1 MASILLMAI
10 GVGVATALLASAAF
24 QFLTPYNDSGMSPL
38 EKDCQQ
44 IANEGYKIH
53 SIYPDFDIDELPH
66 DDFKRMEYLD
76 KLWMEKCVA
85 VLPTESIIN
94 IANNVERDILHGE

>member
-10 GVGVATALLASAAF
+10 GVGVATTLLASVAF
-24 QFLTPYNDSGMSPL
+24 QFLIPRDDSGLSPL

-44 IANEGYKIH
+44 IANEGYRIH
-53 SIYPDFDIDELPH
+53 SIYPDFSPDELPH
-66 DDFKRMEYLD
+66 DDFKRMDYLD

-85 VLPTESIIN
+85 VLPTDSIIS
-94 IANNVERDILHGE
+94 IANNVERNVLHGE

>member
-24 QFLTPYNDSGMSPL
+24 QFLIPDNDSDLSPL
-38 EKDCQQ
+38 EKDCQH

-53 SIYPDFDIDELPH
+53 SIYPDFDLDDLPH
-66 DDFKRMEYLD
+66 DDFKRIEYLD

-85 VLPTESIIN
+85 ILPTESIIS
-94 IANNVERDILHGE
+94 IANNVERDVLHGE

>member
-1 MASILLMAI
+1 MAV
-10 GVGVATALLASAAF
+10 GVGVATALLASVAF
-24 QFLTPYNDSGMSPL
+24 QFLVVGNDPGLSPL

-53 SIYPDFDIDELPH
+53 SIYPDFGLDELPH
-66 DDFKRMEYLD
+66 DDFKRIEYLD

-85 VLPTESIIN
+85 VLPTESIIS
-94 IANNVERDILHGE
+94 IANNVERDVLYGE

>member
-10 GVGVATALLASAAF
+10 GVGVATALLASVAF
-24 QFLTPYNDSGMSPL
+24 QFLTTGNDSGMSPL

-53 SIYPDFDIDELPH
+53 SIYPDFGLDELPH
-66 DDFKRMEYLD
+66 DDFKRIEYLD

-85 VLPTESIIN
+85 VLPTESIIG
-94 IANNVERDILHGE
+94 IANNVERDVLHGE

>member
-10 GVGVATALLASAAF
+10 GVGVATALLVSVAF
-24 QFLTPYNDSGMSPL
+24 QFLIPSDDSGLSPL

-44 IANEGYKIH
+44 IANAGYRIH
-53 SIYPDFDIDELPH
+53 SIYPDFSLDELPH

-76 KLWMEKCVA
+76 KMWMEKCVA
-85 VLPTESIIN
+85 VLPTESIIS
-94 IANNVERDILHGE
+94 IANNVERDVLHGE

>member
-10 GVGVATALLASAAF
+10 GVGVATALLASVAF
-24 QFLTPYNDSGMSPL
+24 QFLIPSNDSGLSPL

-53 SIYPDFDIDELPH
+53 SIYPDFSPDELPH
-66 DDFKRMEYLD
+66 DDFKRIDYLD

-85 VLPTESIIN
+85 VLPIESIIS
-94 IANNVERDILHGE
+94 IANNVERDVLHGE

>member
-24 QFLTPYNDSGMSPL
+24 QFLIPDNDSGLSPL

-53 SIYPDFDIDELPH
+53 SIYPDFDLDDLPH
-66 DDFKRMEYLD
+66 DDFKRIEYLD

-85 VLPTESIIN
+85 VLPTESIIS
-94 IANNVERDILHGE
+94 IANNVERDVLHGE

>member
-10 GVGVATALLASAAF
+10 GVGVATALLASVAF
-24 QFLTPYNDSGMSPL
+24 QFLIPGNDSGMSPL
-38 EKDCQQ
+38 EKDCQE

-53 SIYPDFDIDELPH
+53 SIYPDFGLDELPH
-66 DDFKRMEYLD
+66 DDFKRIEYLD

-85 VLPTESIIN
+85 VLPTESIIS
-94 IANNVERDILHGE
+94 IANNVERDVLHGE

>member
-10 GVGVATALLASAAF
+10 GVGVATALLASVAF
-24 QFLTPYNDSGMSPL
+24 QFLIPSDGSGLSPL

-44 IANEGYKIH
+44 IANAGYEIH
-53 SIYPDFDIDELPH
+53 SIHPDFSLDELPH

-76 KLWMEKCVA
+76 KMWMEKCVA
-85 VLPTESIIN
+85 VLPTESIIS
-94 IANNVERDILHGE
+94 IANNVERDVLHGE